1 MKRIFTV
8 FVLTGFLFISL
19 STRAQYYFD
28 ITYDFGAID
37 HPLAIVTD
45 SLENI
50 YVCGWF
56 EDINQQNQRAFVIK
70 TDADGQEL
78 WRETLNDS
86 SKFNAL
92 CLTHTGNLALAGS
105 RNNRC
110 FITLLNSQNGNEIW
124 ANEQAGTDNYW
135 LATVDEII
143 DSNKYKLYSQKAI
156 NSPDQIR
163 YELFDSSNG
172 DFLFEGSNINT
183 LYGVAYTSLLVD
195 SSRVWTAGDVGN
207 YGDGFVFEHNF
218 VTGGGFYWTFSTEH
232 IAGLHH
238 YSPDYACETD
248 YFKWPDGEYYMGVL
262 TMYLPDIDV
271 WGNAFHIEQDT
282 FNVTGSG
289 KFYLGNFVITGT
301 IDNELSLWFIDHDL
315 TYMTDK
321 IINTDKPRAG
331 VDVVCLPSL
340 DMIVMGTE
348 QPDNSDNT
356 NVFIMKLDSSGVVST
371 PEHQVDK
378 KFVVYPN
385 PVGDVLYVKSRD
397 NTLNQAKV
405 RIVNSFGQTVKKSPN
420 LNQFINLSGL
430 PEGLYV
436 VVVYDG
442 NDVLYRQ
449 KIVKQ

>member
-1 MKRIFTV
+1 MNRIFTV
-8 FVLTGFLFISL
+8 LTLTGLLFISL
-19 STRAQYYFD
+19 STKAQYYFD
-28 ITYDFGAID
+28 KTYDFGAID

-56 EDINQQNQRAFVIK
+56 DDINQENPRAFVIK

-78 WRETLNDS
+78 WRETLSDS
-86 SKFNAL
+86 SKFYAL
-92 CLTHTGNLALAGS
+92 CLTHTGDLALAGS

-110 FITLLNSQNGNEIW
+110 FITLLNSQNGNGIW
-124 ANEQAGTDNYW
+124 ANEQAGTDNFW

-143 DSNKYKLYSQKAI
+143 DSNNYKLFVRKVI
-156 NSPDQIR
+156 NGAHKIR

-172 DFLFEGSNINT
+172 DFLLEYININT
-183 LYGVAYTSLLVD
+183 VYGVAYTSLLID
-195 SSRVWTAGDVGN
+195 SSQVWTAGNLGLILDENFATGVG
-207 YGDGFVFEHNF
+207 Y
-218 VTGGGFYWTFSTEH
+218 YWTFLTEH

-238 YSPDYACETD
+238 YSPGYACETD
-248 YFKWPDGEYYMGVL
+248 YFKWSDGKYYMEVL
-262 TMYLPDIDV
+262 TYNLNHNGV
-271 WGNAFHIEQDT
+271 WGNAFEIEQDT
-282 FNVTGSG
+282 FSVTGSG

-301 IDNELSLWFIDHDL
+301 IDNELALWFIDHDL

-331 VDVVCLPSL
+331 VDVVCLSTL

-348 QPDNSDNT
+348 QPDTSENT
-356 NVFIMKLDSSGVVST
+356 NVFIMKLDSAGVVST
-371 PEHQVDK
+371 PEHQINN

-385 PVGDVLYVKSRD
+385 PVSDRLYVKSRV
-397 NTLNQAKV
+397 NKLNQARV
-405 RIVNSFGQTVKKSPN
+405 RIVNSFGQTVKKASN
-420 LNQFINLSGL
+420 LNRFINLSGL

-442 NDVLYRQ
+442 NKVLYRQ
-449 KIVKQ
+449 KIVKR